1 MANLILPGS
10 ATPAQVLSGYTAS
23 AGPYYDTSG
32 TMPNNGS
39 VVVREFKVGHYKQ
52 PSGYYSALEFE
63 ISGWTAEA
71 ADLKARWW
79 VAAAYDS
86 SADLTF
92 AIDGYGA
99 THYLT
104 TNNAYSHA
112 SNAWTAE
119 AADLKGRKGLAA
131 AYDSS
136 ANLTFAIDGYGAT
149 NYLATNNAYSHASNA
164 WTAEAANLTA
174 RGDLAAAYDS
184 SANLTFAIDGRGAT
198 NYNST
203 NNAYIY

>member
-71 ADLKARWW
+71 ADLTDR
-79 VAAAYDS
+79 
-86 SADLTF
+86 
-92 AIDGYGA
+92 G
-99 THYLT
+99 H
-104 TNNAYSHA
+104 
-112 SNAWTAE
+112 
-119 AADLKGRKGLAA
+119 LAA

-136 ANLTFAIDGYGAT
+136 ANLTFAIDGHGVT

-164 WTAEAANLTA
+164 WTAEAADLTA
-174 RGDLAAAYDS
+174 RWGLAAAYDS
-184 SANLTFAIDGRGAT
+184 SANLTFAIDGTGIT
-198 NYNST
+198 T